1 MNCLENDVP
10 PFLER
15 LQNNVLHKYAILT
28 AIYYQKLLSLKV
40 CQLKKN
46 HSSSSDFVKTKNY
59 KSSELQ
65 GLSGPITSTFPPPG
79 NAPREEWERVT
90 GVHLFCKLKVRKL

>member
-10 PFLER
+10 PFFEW

-28 AIYYQKLLSLKV
+28 PIYYQKLLSLKV

-46 HSSSSDFVKTKNY
+46 HNSSLDFVKTKNY

-65 GLSGPITSTFPPPG
+65 GLSGSVTSTFPPPG
-79 NAPREEWERVT
+79 NAPWEEWEWV
-90 GVHLFCKLKVRKL
+90 KVSISSVK